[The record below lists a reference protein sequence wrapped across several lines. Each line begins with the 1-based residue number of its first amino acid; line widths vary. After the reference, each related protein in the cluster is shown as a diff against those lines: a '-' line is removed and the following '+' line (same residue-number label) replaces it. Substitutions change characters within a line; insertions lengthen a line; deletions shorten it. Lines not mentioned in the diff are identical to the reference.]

1 MGQYLSKNR
10 VERLAVVNN
19 KWVNVILK
27 DTTNSS
33 GSGNPSMEKLWF
45 AIGSVDTFERNLE
58 TAQMELQVRL
68 CNYIPRRYLHTFLF
82 SHLFIKHSWDLATII
97 PSVTPFEV
105 AN

>member
-68 CNYIPRRYLHTFLF
+68 CRNMQRRYLYRFLF
-82 SHLFIKHSWDLATII
+82 VIFSLSIVGI
-97 PSVTPFEV
+97 
-105 AN
+105 

>member
-68 CNYIPRRYLHTFLF
+68 CRDILKRYQYTFFVIF
-82 SHLFIKHSWDLATII
+82 SLSIGGI
-97 PSVTPFEV
+97 
-105 AN
+105 

>member
-68 CNYIPRRYLHTFLF
+68 CRDIARRYQYTFF
-82 SHLFIKHSWDLATII
+82 CHLFIKHVGILMDLMVSLAGFRDRL
-97 PSVTPFEV
+97 S
-105 AN
+105 